1 MLIAEILNWS
11 IALVPVLILTAAFI
25 WLDVF
30 KLMSL
35 WETLGLLLMGGIA
48 AAAAY
53 PLSGVFLD
61 NLPIGFNLYSR
72 FVAPWIEEALKA
84 IAIISLFRFNRIGF
98 KLDAV
103 ISGFAVGAGFSL
115 VENVL
120 YLMRFPEMPPAVWMV
135 RGLGTAVMH
144 GTTLAIMA
152 AIAHELAE
160 RETREAAADYD
171 FNPLWF
177 VPGFLAAVAIHTLF
191 NQFPAQPMLAML
203 GTLIVAPLALMAI
216 FRFGAGEARQ
226 WLMVERETHR
236 AMLETLSAGHFPDDP
251 GGRRI
256 AALAARSDTHTG
268 DMIREYWQVL
278 TRLVLTSEETLLEQS
293 ADSERIEADS
303 AAAFARLGELK
314 RALGRSTMAALTPL
328 LPFSRNDYWE
338 LSELRE
344 RLKGAARSNPGDTGQ
359 AL

>member
-1 MLIAEILNWS
+1 MLFAEIIDWS
-11 IALVPVLILTAAFI
+11 LALVPVLILTAVFI

-35 WETLGLLLMGGIA
+35 WETIGLLVLGGIA
-48 AAAAY
+48 AVFAY

-61 NLPIGFNLYSR
+61 QLPIGFSNYSR
-72 FVAPWIEEALKA
+72 FVAPWIEESLKA

-120 YLMRFPEMPPAVWMV
+120 YLMRFPDLTPTVWLV

-160 RETREAAADYD
+160 RETRGAAGEFD

-177 VPGFLAAVAIHTLF
+177 VPGLLAAVAIHTLF
-191 NQFPAQPMLAML
+191 NQFPEQPMLAML
-203 GTLIVAPLALMAI
+203 GTLIVSPLALMAI
-216 FRFGAGEARQ
+216 FRFGAGEAQQ
-226 WLMVERETHR
+226 WLTVERDAHR
-236 AMLETLSAGHFPDDP
+236 AMLETLRAGRFPDDP
-251 GGRRI
+251 GGHRI
-256 AALAARSDTHTG
+256 AALAARSGAQTG
-268 DMIREYWQVL
+268 ELIREYWELL
-278 TRLVLTSEETLLEQS
+278 TRLVVASEETLLAQS
-293 ADSERIEADS
+293 ANGERVEAD
-303 AAAFARLGELK
+303 ARVGFIRLDQLK
-314 RALGRSTMAALTPL
+314 RSLGRSTMAALRPL

-344 RLKGAARSNPGDTGQ
+344 RLKGQ
-359 AL
+359 K